1 MNKNKYEKLTKEDAI
16 ALLEKYDKELKRKE
30 YGLVWDCEKEPEK
43 VVEDYKQF
51 LPVLKE
57 DKSKHIT
64 TGQEQDNIL
73 IEGDNYHALQ
83 VLSYTH
89 KGKIDVIYID
99 PPYNTG
105 NKDFVYNDRFVD
117 KEDGYRHSKWLNFM
131 EKRLDLARDL
141 LTEEG
146 VIFISIDDNEQANLK
161 LLCDKIF
168 GEGKMLMKYEG
179 EVKNDA
185 IFVKTAKETKQNTK
199 RTLVFRSSK
208 LDELQKG
215 NYNTFETATWG
226 EGRISN
232 EDPLVTRYNDI
243 KSVHNVMEIIKQL
256 PHVEKGE
263 LTLLKL
269 VFHQHGSPDGTND
282 IGFRDEHADI
292 ILGMLWEKGYKD
304 IEFSDLACNGPVASA
319 LETVAKRVD
328 WNGKEERPGTTFS
341 TRGSVVGRIVVNCNS
356 ACGTTFRTFGNDNE
370 ARKREKHTYTGY
382 FGDMSR
388 PKMSNQYPSYR
399 CWMGDMPNPKMSNP
413 NTLQVHPSITTAI
426 ELPEIE
432 FESMDCFKVNKVLPT
447 TQPKFLQNYCNQ
459 SIVPNAIAR

>member
-1 MNKNKYEKLTKEDAI
+1 MLNKNKIKRFFGLPEFTQTMVGNNTSQEDKVFYGTNEPRPIYQTNVKNLKIKNGHYDGAYLKKGGI
-16 ALLEKYDKELKRKE
+16 VEPNGNGVYIDKRTGYKYDGEFSNGNANGIGVVTWEL
-30 YGLVWDCEKEPEK
+30 
-43 VVEDYKQF
+43 Q
-51 LPVLKE
+51 
-57 DKSKHIT
+57 
-64 TGQEQDNIL
+64 
-73 IEGDNYHALQ
+73 
-83 VLSYTH
+83 
-89 KGKIDVIYID
+89 
-99 PPYNTG
+99 
-105 NKDFVYNDRFVD
+105 
-117 KEDGYRHSKWLNFM
+117 
-131 EKRLDLARDL
+131 
-141 LTEEG
+141 
-146 VIFISIDDNEQANLK
+146 
-161 LLCDKIF
+161 
-168 GEGKMLMKYEG
+168 GKMLMKYEG